1 MTRGGRVAPRGRL
14 GMFAAFTFSGWIATL
29 AGWMVTEI
37 GRQPWLVTG
46 VLRTAE
52 AVGEVS
58 GARIGASLM
67 SYVLTY
73 ALMFVAY
80 MVVLT
85 YLAGKGAGTAE
96 PHPERGFVRSAA

>member
-1 MTRGGRVAPRGRL
+1 
-14 GMFAAFTFSGWIATL
+14 
-29 AGWMVTEI
+29 
-37 GRQPWLVTG
+37 
-46 VLRTAE
+46 
-52 AVGEVS
+52 
-58 GARIGASLM
+58 M